1 MASLNQLQII
11 GNVGKAPDLRYLAS
25 GDPVCA
31 VSVATNEK
39 HKDRNGNPIETT
51 EWHRVV
57 LFGRQAEIAAQYLVA
72 GSQVF
77 IQGRL
82 RTRDYQDRDGQSRR
96 IVEVLSDKLVLLGS
110 AKASQPRV
118 GGDSGRL
125 DKYHQPAAPS
135 HPSPASV
142 RGAGGEGAFDD
153 LSDDIPF

>member
-11 GNVGKAPDLRYLAS
+11 GNVGKAPELRYLAS

-31 VSVATNEK
+31 VSIATNEK
-39 HKDRNGNPIETT
+39 HKDKAGNPVEHT

-57 LFGRQAEIAAQYLVA
+57 LFGRQAEIAAEYLAA

-82 RTRDYQDRDGQSRR
+82 RSRDYTDKNGEVRR
-96 IVEVLSDKLVLLGS
+96 IVEVISDKLVLLGR
-110 AKASQPRV
+110 ADKQHV

-125 DKYHQPAAPS
+125 DNHRRRSAMQADNPLADL
-135 HPSPASV
+135 V
-142 RGAGGEGAFDD
+142 DD
-153 LSDDIPF
+153 VPF